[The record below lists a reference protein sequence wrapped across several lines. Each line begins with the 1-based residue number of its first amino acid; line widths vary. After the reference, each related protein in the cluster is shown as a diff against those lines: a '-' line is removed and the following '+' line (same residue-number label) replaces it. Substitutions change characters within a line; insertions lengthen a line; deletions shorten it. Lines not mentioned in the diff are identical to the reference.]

1 MLILDVHK
9 AQKTEEVIECLRSNC
24 NTEPVFVPAGTTS
37 LVQPVDVVFNKPF
50 KAAIEKMATIHLQE
64 NSNDYVTGK
73 ISASER
79 RILFTKWVGQAWE
92 ELSVN
97 KDMIVRSFE
106 KCGISVPIDGSEDS
120 TIKIEG
126 LEDYTVGA
134 ESDDKVADDETDPFE
149 ELNVGSEEIEVNESK
164 ADQ

>member
-9 AQKTEEVIECLRSNC
+9 AQKTEVIECLRSKC

-50 KAAIEKMATIHLQE
+50 KAAIEKMTTIHLQE
-64 NSNDYVTGK
+64 NLNDYVTGK
-73 ISASER
+73 ISASQR

-92 ELSVN
+92 ELSAN